1 MDALAPPPLGKS
13 TGHGLLRDYSF
24 AAINDYTQKKY

>member
-13 TGHGLLRDYSF
+13 IGHGLIRDYSF
-24 AAINDYTQKKY
+24 AAIHDKNA